1 MSLATY
7 VPSLSEDGWVNSPI
21 LMGDYLISHFFLSD
35 YSQTELYNGSVS
47 SLPYLITQY
56 QGNITGLLTA
66 VQSTL
71 QQYLSRY
78 FSSVTIETNQVPNP
92 TNSSQIGFSIYV
104 SFIGADG
111 NTYTLDNLIETLDS
125 KISNIVKIT
134 NG

>member
-1 MSLATY
+1 MALATY

-21 LMGDYLISHFFLSD
+21 LMGDYLLSHFFLSD
-35 YSQTELYNGSVS
+35 FSQTELYNGSIS

-56 QGNITGLLTA
+56 QGNISGLLSA
-66 VQSTL
+66 VQTTL

-104 SFIGADG
+104 SYVGADG
-111 NTYTLDNLIETLDS
+111 VTYTLDNLIQTMDS
-125 KISNIVKIT
+125 KISSIIKTT